1 MRLYSLQFS
10 LIFFISLLISFQ
22 LKAESAYK
30 SVEKIHLEVIAVIE
44 ENRNHHGSY
53 KENPDV
59 FINSI
64 SSAIEPLV
72 DFKRISRNV
81 MGKHYRSASAEQKI
95 KFSKMFRNSLL
106 ETYSKTLAEFENEE
120 ILILPEEE
128 GQNKLQRKKIH
139 LKIITDTKIY
149 PAFYD
154 LYLNNQGKW
163 KLINIVINGV
173 NLGVAFRNQFY
184 SMMEKKENDLD
195 AVITNWKSAI

>member
-81 MGKHYRSASAEQKI
+81 MGKHYRSASPEQKI
-95 KFSKMFRNSLL
+95 KFSKMFRDSLL

-128 GQNKLQRKKIH
+128 GQDKLQRKKIH

>member
-81 MGKHYRSASAEQKI
+81 MGKHYRSASPEQKI
-95 KFSKMFRNSLL
+95 KFSKMFRDSLL

-120 ILILPEEE
+120 ILILPEKE
-128 GQNKLQRKKIH
+128 GQDKLQRKKIH

-154 LYLNNQGKW
+154 LYLNNQGEW

-195 AVITNWKSAI
+195 AVITNWKSSI

>member
-1 MRLYSLQFS
+1 
-10 LIFFISLLISFQ
+10 
-22 LKAESAYK
+22 
-30 SVEKIHLEVIAVIE
+30 
-44 ENRNHHGSY
+44 
-53 KENPDV
+53 
-59 FINSI
+59 
-64 SSAIEPLV
+64 
-72 DFKRISRNV
+72 
-81 MGKHYRSASAEQKI
+81 MGKHYRSASPEQKI
-95 KFSKMFRNSLL
+95 KFSKMFRDSLL

-128 GQNKLQRKKIH
+128 GQDKLQRKKIH

>member
-30 SVEKIHLEVIAVIE
+30 SVEKIHLEVISVIE

-59 FINSI
+59 FVNSI

-81 MGKHYRSASAEQKI
+81 MGKHYRSASPEQKI
-95 KFSKMFRNSLL
+95 KFSKMFRDSLL

-120 ILILPEEE
+120 ILILPEKE
-128 GQNKLQRKKIH
+128 GQDKLQRKKIH

-154 LYLNNQGKW
+154 LYLNNQGEW

-195 AVITNWKSAI
+195 AVITNWKSSI

>member
-30 SVEKIHLEVIAVIE
+30 SVEKIHLDVITVIE
-44 ENRNHHGSY
+44 ENRNRHGSY

-154 LYLNNQGKW
+154 LYLNNQGEW

-195 AVITNWKSAI
+195 AVITNWESSI